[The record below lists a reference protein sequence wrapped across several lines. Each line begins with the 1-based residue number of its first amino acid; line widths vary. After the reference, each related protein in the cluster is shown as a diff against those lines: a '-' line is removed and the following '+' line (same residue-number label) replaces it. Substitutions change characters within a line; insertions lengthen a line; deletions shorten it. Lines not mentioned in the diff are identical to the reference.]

1 MTLRSE
7 PGHPD
12 TTPDYSKQEIF
23 KHFAPILLGFSPLFF
38 SFFLFS
44 FSCTSELFRPTP
56 CGDRTPSTP
65 ITRNTMHMFWKGAG
79 ITLLALIRFFLHP
92 SFLV

>member
-38 SFFLFS
+38 LFFFFHFLARLNSFGRLRVA
-44 FSCTSELFRPTP
+44 TV
-56 CGDRTPSTP
+56 PSTP

-79 ITLLALIRFFLHP
+79 ITLSALKRFFLHP